1 MKRRD
6 WLTKHQ
12 KLLRTLTSYCALHT
26 AKNFRLS
33 SIQMELL
40 LLLLEVNRNAGNTQ
54 FVEGIKLVKIDFC
67 FRISGYSFFSP
78 FVFFNYVM

>member
-1 MKRRD
+1 MHVALKMDRINLKHRIKYIMKRRD

-40 LLLLEVNRNAGNTQ
+40 LLLLEVNRDAGNTQ
-54 FVEGIKLVKIDFC
+54 FVEGIKLI
-67 FRISGYSFFSP
+67 
-78 FVFFNYVM
+78 